1 MPRPKVRAEDRRRAV
16 IACVPCQNSKKR
28 CDSQTPCANCRRR
41 DYVPYCVYDPEAARP
56 RRKAQHRAMSR
67 SSDITASGNDDCSSL
82 DYIVCSDVALSV
94 NGGDTPERVQAPQ
107 TPESTAGQQV
117 NETPDT
123 TFSSCMSN
131 AGGQDKGSEGGNL
144 SMGDSASLSFLDF
157 LRHTFLCYM
166 GPSPFTDKERAKAML
181 ESSYPQAPHD
191 IADDGP
197 DSQLTL
203 EEKRDYIQRFLVAT
217 TGIIY
222 IYSPKQLYELL
233 EETEDDREHSSASG
247 PSKPCQKRAIIDLV
261 IAVGGQGCRT
271 SPKTLYHAQKHFDR
285 GQKVAFEG
293 MLLDPTG
300 DLVAIFLLMS
310 IYMVNACKRDG
321 AFIYLGVATRVAH
334 AIGLHRPESYRNL
347 SPETHRFRLQVWKS
361 LRILDIAFGAVLAQT
376 PASSPRRGI
385 SNPSFSVPDGPEP
398 CTPEFTSMSACYGVC
413 TILEQITYHLNNNK
427 KQDTSLASIRDLLR
441 QLRDWSSA
449 LPSSMTNCTVSSSIS
464 PEQWWQTLGNFAVSA
479 FYYYTVMLATRPIL
493 ISYMLGKLKR
503 LDRSDGSLG
512 SHSASDRETKE
523 LAQVCIDAAVLLV
536 ETTRRT
542 GSAGLLIQNMT
553 LLKLR
558 AWIFS
563 ACLIMAYSLFV
574 EATLS
579 EKSTTFETEAA
590 LHSGIGIIRDL
601 DRTSPQAHRYLDVL
615 TELRN
620 ALQSY
625 RERLIPPRRK
635 SSGQFLSQIF
645 TLDQEKSTPA
655 ASEHEMTGLASS
667 VVPPELGDES
677 SGGLLMLQQVTEAT
691 QNMNNMWRI
700 PDEGQA
706 FVDECLP
713 LAIGGLDVHWNGISV
728 QGTDSFLFDTEPFTE
743 MLSHF

>member
-41 DYVPYCVYDPEAARP
+41 DYVPYCIYDPEAARP
-56 RRKAQHRAMSR
+56 RRKAQRRAMSR
-67 SSDITASGNDDCSSL
+67 SSDITASGNDDCASV
-82 DYIVCSDVALSV
+82 DYIVCSDVAVSV
-94 NGGDTPERVQAPQ
+94 NESHTPERVQAPQ
-107 TPESTAGQQV
+107 TPESTAGQHT

-123 TFSSCMSN
+123 TFSSGISN
-131 AGGQDKGSEGGNL
+131 LGSQDKASEGENL

-181 ESSYPQAPHD
+181 ESSYPQASHD
-191 IADDGP
+191 IAEDSAE
-197 DSQLTL
+197 SQLTL

-217 TGIIY
+217 TGIVY
-222 IYSPKQLYELL
+222 IYSPKQLLELL
-233 EETEDDREHSSASG
+233 EETEQDRNHASISG
-247 PSKPCQKRAIIDLV
+247 SSKPCQKRAIIDLV
-261 IAVGGQGCRT
+261 IAIGGQGCRT

-310 IYMVNACKRDG
+310 IYMVNA
-321 AFIYLGVATRVAH
+321 F
-334 AIGLHRPESYRNL
+334 
-347 SPETHRFRLQVWKS
+347 
-361 LRILDIAFGAVLAQT
+361 
-376 PASSPRRGI
+376 
-385 SNPSFSVPDGPEP
+385 PDGPEP

-413 TILEQITYHLNNNK
+413 TILEQITYHLNN
-427 KQDTSLASIRDLLR
+427 KQDTNLTSIKELLR
-441 QLRDWSSA
+441 QLREWSSA
-449 LPSSMTNCTVSSSIS
+449 LPPSMTNCTVSSPMS

-479 FYYYTVMLATRPIL
+479 FYYYAVMLATRPIL
-493 ISYMLGKLKR
+493 IQYMLGKLKR
-503 LDRSDGSLG
+503 LDRSDGAFG
-512 SHSASDRETKE
+512 SHHMSDRETRE
-523 LAQVCIDAAVLLV
+523 LAQVCIDAAILLV

-553 LLKLR
+553 ILK

-563 ACLIMAYSLFV
+563 ACLIMAFSLFV

-625 RERLIPPRRK
+625 RERLVPPQRK
-635 SSGQFLSQIF
+635 SSGQFLRQIF
-645 TLDQEKSTPA
+645 TLDQEKSTPV
-655 ASEHEMTGLASS
+655 ASDHEMAGLTSA
-667 VVPPELGDES
+667 VVPPEIADES
-677 SGGLLMLQQVTEAT
+677 SGGLLMLQQLTEAT
-691 QNMNNMWRI
+691 QNTNNMWRI
-700 PDEGQA
+700 PDEGHA
-706 FVDECLP
+706 SIDECLP
-713 LAIGGLDVHWNGISV
+713 LTIGGLDVHWNGISV